1 MLKSAI
7 VRNCVLLYP
16 SAWPVT
22 IVGAVSAAASA
33 IYAVG
38 HFAISTNIEKCYLTR
53 IELERPSEAFQK
65 AFPRLDILAM
75 VEAPAPELVERA
87 TVELAQHL
95 ASRDDLMQSVR

>member
-38 HFAISTNIEKCYLTR
+38 HFAITTNIENL
-53 IELERPSEAFQK
+53 
-65 AFPRLDILAM
+65 IL
-75 VEAPAPELVERA
+75 PELNWHGLPKRSRRHFLGSIFSPWSKPQHRSLSSARLSSWRSTLPRA
-87 TVELAQHL
+87 TT
-95 ASRDDLMQSVR
+95 